1 MTSANLSLLIKTLEK
16 LESAAVLCIGDV
28 MLDRFV
34 YGDVDRIS
42 PEAPIPVF
50 CIGEQRS
57 MLGGAGN
64 VARGAAGLGAEVHF
78 VSVTG
83 DGAAGAEVNRLLT
96 QLPDARCQ
104 TLLDSSRTTSIKT
117 RYIASGQQMMRA
129 DEETVAPLSADLRAK
144 LLDAATESLN
154 ICKVMI
160 LADYGKGVLAGGV
173 AGDLISLARKRGITV
188 IVDPQGFDYTPY
200 SGAQLITPNRRE
212 LGEASGM
219 PVAGDEEIATA
230 AQHLIATHKINA
242 VLATRSAD
250 GMTLVQDGG
259 KVRHFPAQAQEV
271 FDVSGA
277 GDTVAAT
284 LGTALAAGLGEDQ
297 AVQLANVAAG
307 IVVGKVGTAVAYRN
321 DIASALNSA
330 QPTGEGGKVLPLDAA
345 LERVGAWRAQGAKIG
360 LASGCFDLLHPGHL
374 AVIRKA
380 KISCGRLVI
389 GINSDA
395 STHRLKG
402 LERPVQNENARAQV
416 IASLEAVDM
425 VVIFSEDTPETLIGT
440 LKPDVFVK
448 GADYTIED
456 LPEAAIVKGYGGEI
470 ILVELEAGYSTTAT
484 IENMFGSSK

>member
-1 MTSANLSLLIKTLEK
+1 MTRADVSLLITALEK
-16 LESAAVLCIGDV
+16 LESAPVLCIGDV

-83 DGAAGAEVNRLLT
+83 DCAAGAEVNRLLA
-96 QLPDARCQ
+96 QLPGSRCQ
-104 TLLDSSRTTSIKT
+104 ALTDKSRKTSIKT

-129 DEETVAPLSADLRAK
+129 DEETVAPLGADLRAK

-154 ICKVMI
+154 VCKVMI

-173 AGDLISLARKRGITV
+173 AGDLIDLARERGITV
-188 IVDPQGFDYTPY
+188 IVDPQGFDYAPY

-219 PVAGDEEIATA
+219 PVAGDDEIAA
-230 AQHLIATHKINA
+230 AARHLIAAHEIAA
-242 VLATRSAD
+242 VLATRSVD
-250 GMTLVQDGG
+250 GMTLIRDGG
-259 KVRHFPAQAQEV
+259 EVCHFPAQAQEV

-321 DIASALNSA
+321 DIAAALNGT
-330 QPTGEGGKVLPLDAA
+330 QPTAGSGKVLPLDAA
-345 LERVGAWRAQGAKIG
+345 LERVGAWRTEGAKIG
-360 LASGCFDLLHPGHL
+360 LAGGCFDLLHPGHL
-374 AVIRKA
+374 AVIRSA
-380 KISCGRLVI
+380 KSACGRLVI

-402 LERPVQNENARAQV
+402 PERPVQNENARAQV

-425 VVIFSEDTPETLIGT
+425 VVIFSEDTPEALIGA

-448 GADYTIED
+448 GADYAIKD

-470 ILVELEAGYSTTAT
+470 ILVDMEVGYSTTAT
-484 IENMFGSSK
+484 IENMNGPSK